1 MVRFMQFVQGEN
13 IWKYTLTE
21 IEGEYWFLITH
32 NRVEEVE
39 PINLGSDE
47 IEACDDFRRISLEH
61 INILEDQA
69 NLRAVSP
76 QSRLIF

>member
-1 MVRFMQFVQGEN
+1 MVRYMQFVQGEN
-13 IWKYTLTE
+13 IWKYTLTKTD
-21 IEGEYWFLITH
+21 EYWFLITC
-32 NRVEEVE
+32 NGVEEVE

-47 IEACDDFRRISLEH
+47 IEACTDFSRISLEH
-61 INILEDQA
+61 INALEDKA